1 MTVAGAQMR
10 PRRPEPGHPASHT
23 SPVGLW
29 IGTLIALFLLI
40 VPGAIVARITQLT
53 WPVAIAVGPALTY
66 GVVALAIIPFGALG
80 IPWNGWTALIA
91 LAAVCLVMTSLQP
104 LLARYRDGQA
114 ETRGIAGWPALT
126 VAAGVLLGALLIMW
140 AAYRGLTHWQSI
152 PSTWDA
158 VWHAN
163 EVRFILDTGQ
173 ASSTHMGELR
183 NVETH
188 QPLYYPSVFHA
199 LTAVFCQLTGA
210 APTTGYTL
218 SSVAASVWLYPSSA
232 AMLTWFLLRPITPS
246 TLSASSA
253 SPASSASG
261 SELSASSASPASSAS
276 GSELSPSS
284 ASPASSASGS
294 ELSAS
299 SGEWRA
305 AGAAATSAAMSASFT
320 SVPYVEFGV
329 AAMPNLA
336 AYGVAIPTFFLIT
349 STLRHRDRIP
359 AAVLALVGI
368 LSLHLTGGFVVIL
381 FLLAWWLFDARRH
394 PARGRL
400 ADALILAVV
409 AVPTALI
416 LAPQFIGVAHQADI
430 IAGHAFP
437 SFKSVKQGV
446 IDALLLHTRHLND
459 FPTQYGLLVL
469 SAIGMAIL
477 LYKRIWWP
485 PVLWLVLTVATIY
498 SGAPFHNLFGATIE
512 EFSQFFYNDP
522 RRLSG
527 VVTMLVTPMAGIAV
541 FAMVLAVVALLKRS
555 AQRLTQRFARL
566 PPAVWVSATVV
577 LLVATTVLTARHY
590 LYRHLVLFG
599 DKYDSVII
607 NQKDLD
613 AMAYLATLP
622 GARHTLIGD
631 SNVDGTAWMYAV
643 ADLHPLW
650 THYDFPQQTGPGY
663 YRYIFWAFADVDTDP
678 RVAEAVR
685 ALNIRYILTSVPTVR
700 GFKVPDGLVSIDQSK
715 SWAKIYDNGGA
726 WIYEWRGA
734 PTPKT

>member
-23 SPVGLW
+23 SRVGLW
-29 IGTLIALFLLI
+29 FGTLIALFLLI
-40 VPGAIVARITQLT
+40 APGAIVARITQLT
-53 WPVAIAVGPALTY
+53 WPVAVAVGPALTY
-66 GVVALAIIPFGALG
+66 GVVALAIIPFGAVG
-80 IPWNGWTALIA
+80 IPWNGWTALAA
-91 LAAVCLVMTSLQP
+91 LATVCLVMTGLR
-104 LLARYRDGQA
+104 LLLTGYRDTDA
-114 ETRGIAGWPALT
+114 EARGIGRLPALT

-140 AAYRGLTHWQSI
+140 AAYRGIVHWQSI

-188 QPLYYPSVFHA
+188 QPLFYPSVFHA

-218 SSVAASVWLYPSSA
+218 TSVAASVWLFPSSA
-232 AMLTWFLLRPITPS
+232 AMLAWFLLRPRIS
-246 TLSASSA
+246 
-253 SPASSASG
+253 
-261 SELSASSASPASSAS
+261 
-276 GSELSPSS
+276 
-284 ASPASSASGS
+284 
-294 ELSAS
+294 
-299 SGEWRA
+299 EWRT

-336 AYGVAIPTFFLIT
+336 AYGVAIPTFVLIT
-349 STLRHRDRIP
+349 STCKHRDRIP

-368 LSLHLTGGFVVIL
+368 LSLHLTGGFIVIL
-381 FLLAWWLFDARRH
+381 FLMAWWLFDARRH
-394 PARGRL
+394 PVRGRL
-400 ADALILAVV
+400 ADVLILALV

-416 LAPQFIGVAHQADI
+416 LAPQFTGVLHQADI

-459 FPTQYGLLVL
+459 FPTPYGLIML

-498 SGAPFHNLFGATIE
+498 SGAPFHNPLGAAIE
-512 EFSQFFYNDP
+512 GFSQFFYNDP

-541 FAMVLAVVALLKRS
+541 FAMVLAAVALAKKL
-555 AQRLTQRFARL
+555 AQRLTKRFTRL
-566 PPAVWVSATVV
+566 PAGVWVSATVV
-577 LLVATTVLTARHY
+577 LLVVTTVLTARHY

-607 NQKDLD
+607 DQKDLD
-613 AMAYLATLP
+613 AMAYLASLP
-622 GARHTLIGD
+622 GARTTVIGD

-650 THYDFPQQTGPGY
+650 THYDFPQQIGPGY
-663 YRYIFWAFADVDTDP
+663 HRFNFWAYADVDADP
-678 RVAEAVR
+678 RGAEAVR
-685 ALNIRYILTSVPTVR
+685 ALNIRYILTSIPTVR
-700 GFKVPDGLVSIDQSK
+700 GFRVPDGLLSLDKSK
-715 SWAKIYDNGGA
+715 SWAKIYDNGEA
-726 WIYEWRGA
+726 RIYEWRGA
-734 PTPKT
+734 PATPKT

>member
-1 MTVAGAQMR
+1 
-10 PRRPEPGHPASHT
+10 
-23 SPVGLW
+23 GLQ
-29 IGTLIALFLLI
+29 AF
-40 VPGAIVARITQLT
+40 
-53 WPVAIAVGPALTY
+53 
-66 GVVALAIIPFGALG
+66 
-80 IPWNGWTALIA
+80 
-91 LAAVCLVMTSLQP
+91 
-104 LLARYRDGQA
+104 LARYRDTEA
-114 ETRGIAGWPALT
+114 EAQEVRGWPALT

-140 AAYRGLTHWQSI
+140 AAYRGITHWQSI

-218 SSVAASVWLYPSSA
+218 SSVAASVWLFPSSA
-232 AMLTWFLLRPITPS
+232 AMLTWFVLRRV
-246 TLSASSA
+246 
-253 SPASSASG
+253 SPQW
-261 SELSASSASPASSAS
+261 L
-276 GSELSPSS
+276 
-284 ASPASSASGS
+284 
-294 ELSAS
+294 
-299 SGEWRA
+299 A
-305 AGAAATSAAMSASFT
+305 AGAAATSAALSASFT

-336 AYGVAIPTFFLIT
+336 AYGVAIPTFVLIT
-349 STLRHRDRIP
+349 STCKHRDRIP

-368 LSLHLTGGFVVIL
+368 FSVHLTGGFVVIL
-381 FLLAWWLFDARRH
+381 FLLAWWLLDAWWN
-394 PARGRL
+394 PVRGRL
-400 ADALILAVV
+400 ADGLTLAAA
-409 AVPTALI
+409 AVLAALI
-416 LAPQFIGVAHQADI
+416 LAPQFIGVARQADI

-459 FPTQYGLLVL
+459 FRTQYGLIVL
-469 SAIGMAIL
+469 CAIGMAIL

-485 PVLWLVLTVATIY
+485 PVVWLVLTVATIY
-498 SGAPFHNLFGATIE
+498 SGAPFHNPLGAAIE
-512 EFSQFFYNDP
+512 KFSQFFYNDP
-522 RRLSG
+522 RRLSAA
-527 VVTMLVTPMAGIAV
+527 VTMLVTPMAGIAV
-541 FAMVLAVVALLKRS
+541 FAMVLAVVAATR
-555 AQRLTQRFARL
+555 RLTDRFTKL
-566 PPAVWVSATVV
+566 PAPVWVAATVV
-577 LLVATTVLTARHY
+577 LLMVSTVLTARHY

-607 NQKDLD
+607 DQHDLD

-622 GARHTLIGD
+622 GARNTLIGN

-663 YRYIFWAFADVDTDP
+663 YRYVFWAHANTGNPQVAD
-678 RVAEAVR
+678 AVR
-685 ALNIRYILTSVPTVR
+685 ALNIRYILTSEPTVR
-700 GFKVPDGLVSIDQSK
+700 GFTVPEGLRSLEKSK

-726 WIYEWRGA
+726 QIWEWRGNPA
-734 PTPKT
+734 HAGS

>member
-1 MTVAGAQMR
+1 
-10 PRRPEPGHPASHT
+10 
-23 SPVGLW
+23 VGLW
-29 IGTLIALFLLI
+29 IGTLTALFLLI
-40 VPGAIVARITQLT
+40 APGAIIARITQIT
-53 WPVAIAVGPALTY
+53 WPAAVAVGPALTF

-80 IPWNGWTALIA
+80 IPWNGWTALIT
-91 LAAVCLVMTSLQP
+91 LGAVCLLMTGLQP
-104 LLARYRDGQA
+104 LLARYRDSEA
-114 ETRGIAGWPALT
+114 EAAAIAGWPALT
-126 VAAGVLLGALLIMW
+126 VAAGVLLGGLLIMW
-140 AAYRGLTHWQSI
+140 AAYRGITHWQSI

-218 SSVAASVWLYPSSA
+218 SSVAESVWLFPSSA
-232 AMLTWFLLRPITPS
+232 AMLTWFLLRPRTP
-246 TLSASSA
+246 
-253 SPASSASG
+253 
-261 SELSASSASPASSAS
+261 SELSASSASPASSTA
-276 GSELSPSS
+276 
-284 ASPASSASGS
+284 A
-294 ELSAS
+294 
-299 SGEWRA
+299 EWRT

-336 AYGVAIPTFFLIT
+336 AYGVAIPTFVLVT

-359 AAVLALVGI
+359 AAVLALVGV
-368 LSLHLTGGFVVIL
+368 LSVHLTGGFVVIL
-381 FLLAWWLFDARRH
+381 FLLAWWLFDACWH
-394 PARGRL
+394 PVRGRL
-400 ADALILAVV
+400 DDVLTLAVV
-409 AVPTALI
+409 AVPTAAI

-459 FPTQYGLLVL
+459 FPTQYGLIVL
-469 SAIGMAIL
+469 SAIGMVIL

-498 SGAPFHNLFGATIE
+498 TGGPFRNPLGAAIE

-522 RRLSG
+522 RRLSAA
-527 VVTMLVTPMAGIAV
+527 VTMLVTPMAGIAV
-541 FAMVLAVVALLKRS
+541 FGMVLAAVALAKRL
-555 AQRLTQRFARL
+555 ARRLTGRFARL
-566 PPAVWVSATVV
+566 PAAVSVSATVV
-577 LLVATTVLTARHY
+577 LLLITTVLTARHY

-622 GARHTLIGD
+622 GARNTLIGD

-663 YRYIFWAFADVDTDP
+663 YRFIFWAYADRDNDP
-678 RVAEAVR
+678 RVSEAVR

-700 GFKVPDGLVSIDQSK
+700 GFKVPDGLVSIDRST
-715 SWAKIYDNGGA
+715 SWAKIYDNGEA
-726 WIYEWRGA
+726 WIYEWRG
-734 PTPKT
+734 PTTPKT

>member
-1 MTVAGAQMR
+1 
-10 PRRPEPGHPASHT
+10 
-23 SPVGLW
+23 VGLW

-40 VPGAIVARITQLT
+40 APGAIVARITQLT

-114 ETRGIAGWPALT
+114 ETRGIAGWQALT

-218 SSVAASVWLYPSSA
+218 SSVAASVWLFPSSA

-246 TLSASSA
+246 T
-253 SPASSASG
+253 
-261 SELSASSASPASSAS
+261 
-276 GSELSPSS
+276 
-284 ASPASSASGS
+284 
-294 ELSAS
+294 LSAS

-359 AAVLALVGI
+359 TAVLALVGV
-368 LSLHLTGGFVVIL
+368 LSVHLTGGFVVIL

-394 PARGRL
+394 PVRGRL
-400 ADALILAVV
+400 ADVLILAVV

-459 FPTQYGLLVL
+459 FRTQYGLIVL

-485 PVLWLVLTVATIY
+485 PVLWLVLTLATIY
-498 SGAPFHNLFGATIE
+498 SGAPFHNLFGAVIE

-522 RRLSG
+522 RRLSA

-541 FAMVLAVVALLKRS
+541 FAMVLAVVALLTRS
-555 AQRLTQRFARL
+555 AQRLTKRFARL
-566 PPAVWVSATVV
+566 PPAVWVSASVV
-577 LLVATTVLTARHY
+577 LLVLTTVLSARHY

-663 YRYIFWAFADVDTDP
+663 YRYIFWASADVDTDP

-734 PTPKT
+734 PTTPKT

>member
-1 MTVAGAQMR
+1 MTVAGAQMHA
-10 PRRPEPGHPASHT
+10 RRPEPGRPASNT

-40 VPGAIVARITQLT
+40 APGAIVARITQLT
-53 WPVAIAVGPALTY
+53 WPVAITVGPALTY

-218 SSVAASVWLYPSSA
+218 SSVAASVWLFPSSA

-253 SPASSASG
+253 SG
-261 SELSASSASPASSAS
+261 ST
-276 GSELSPSS
+276 
-284 ASPASSASGS
+284 
-294 ELSAS
+294 LSAS

-305 AGAAATSAAMSASFT
+305 AGAAATSATMSASFT

-359 AAVLALVGI
+359 TAVLALVGV
-368 LSLHLTGGFVVIL
+368 LSVHLSGGFVVIL
-381 FLLAWWLFDARRH
+381 FLLAWWLFDARQH
-394 PARGRL
+394 PVRGRL

-459 FPTQYGLLVL
+459 FPTQYGLIVL

-498 SGAPFHNLFGATIE
+498 SGAPFHNLFGAVIE

-522 RRLSG
+522 RRLSA

-555 AQRLTQRFARL
+555 AQRLNKRFARL

-577 LLVATTVLTARHY
+577 LLVLTTVLSARHY

-700 GFKVPDGLVSIDQSK
+700 GFKVPDGLVSIDRSK

-734 PTPKT
+734 PTTPKT